1 MSTFLYQVKQCVD
14 YQGSAQEE
22 EGTMQQKK
30 KLGHICS
37 VMRDAENRTRGKLL
51 DGHAWLHVKKMCIC
65 LKVCLSVNWV
75 EYTFPNP
82 TKEGAPCGSRPTRD
96 KDKCMGVLHE
106 SSGNDPNTHTPVVGK
121 DNRLLEA
128 LQHLDCVP
136 ARGSSEATSATGKPR
151 SMRYTRRVSSTLG
164 PPQ

>member
-51 DGHAWLHVKKMCIC
+51 DGHAWLHVKKYVY
-65 LKVCLSVNWV
+65 LL
-75 EYTFPNP
+75 
-82 TKEGAPCGSRPTRD
+82 EGLFIRD

-151 SMRYTRRVSSTLG
+151 SMPYTRRVSSTLG

>member
-1 MSTFLYQVKQCVD
+1 
-14 YQGSAQEE
+14 
-22 EGTMQQKK
+22 
-30 KLGHICS
+30 
-37 VMRDAENRTRGKLL
+37 
-51 DGHAWLHVKKMCIC
+51 MCIC
-65 LKVCLSVNWV
+65 LKVCLSVNRV

-96 KDKCMGVLHE
+96 RGKCVGVLHE

-136 ARGSSEATSATGKPR
+136 ARGSSDSRVQLENLEVCRILVGCHRLLVLLSDLRKR
-151 SMRYTRRVSSTLG
+151 LRYTVYKDERITLSVTHAESLLLHG
-164 PPQ
+164 NMFLYLR